1 MTTTATPATAADLL
15 AAVAAYRPVV
25 EDGALEFELD
35 PPAGLTRRLRVLHT
49 GVRAALAGRPWY
61 GCGSDRRTAAPR
73 EIDPAEPIP
82 DGITLLAVAGD
93 RRWDRVPAGAWAD
106 LLELFAR

>member
-1 MTTTATPATAADLL
+1 MTTTAIPATTADLL

-35 PPAGLTRRLRVLHT
+35 PPAGLMRRLRVLHT
-49 GVRAALAGRPWY
+49 GVRAALTGRSWY

-73 EIDPAEPIP
+73 ELDPAAPIP

-93 RRWDRVPAGAWAD
+93 PRWDRIAAGARVD
-106 LLELFAR
+106 LPELFAR